1 MILIAPDKYKG
12 TLTAPQAAEIIARAT
27 GRPCIQAPMAD
38 GGEGTASVLCRG
50 EKWQF
55 DGVGYINSATGEAV
69 IDSSAVIGLQNVDI
83 AHHNLLTA
91 SSAPLGEAVKRL
103 LDQGCPMVTIGIGGT
118 STCDGGAGFLNALG
132 DGQAYRHRLRG
143 LSDVQVPLVAPF
155 DRPSALM
162 FAPQKG
168 ATHDMIP
175 LLAEKLREVERQY
188 GPARSPFDGAGGG
201 LGYALASVI
210 GCEVLPGSR
219 YVLDSYHIDWSRIS
233 LVITGEG
240 RYDRQTS
247 LGKVIDEVRTRCKAC
262 AKPLIIIPGTV
273 EHGCESPGIIPADR
287 YLPDLPLNP
296 DTAARRLEL
305 AVKALFSKI
314 QTPDICYAPDS

>member
-12 TLTAPQAAEIIARAT
+12 TLTAPQAAGIIARAT
-27 GRPCIQAPMAD
+27 GRHCIQAPMAD

-50 EKWQF
+50 DKWSR
-55 DGVGYINSATGEAV
+55 DGVCFISKETGEAV
-69 IDSSAVIGLQNVDI
+69 IDSSAVIGLQSMDPSR
-83 AHHNLLTA
+83 HDLLTA
-91 SSAPLGEAVKRL
+91 SSAALGEVVKRL
-103 LDQGCPMVTIGIGGT
+103 LDQGCPKVTIGIGGT
-118 STCDGGAGFLNALG
+118 STCDGGAGFLKALG
-132 DGQAYRHRLRG
+132 DCHAYRHRLRG
-143 LSDVQVPLVAPF
+143 LSDVRVPLVAPP

-168 ATHDMIP
+168 ATPDMIP
-175 LLAEKLREVERQY
+175 LLAEKLKEVERQY

-219 YVLDSYHIDWSRIS
+219 YVLDSHHIDWNRIS

-247 LGKVIDEVRTRCKAC
+247 LGKVVNEVRTRCKIH

-287 YLPDLPLNP
+287 YLPDVPLNP

-305 AVKALFSKI
+305 AVKSLFSKI
-314 QTPDICYAPDS
+314 QTPDICCAPDS